1 MMKRRTFAQLSMGL
15 LGGTA
20 LRPFWES
27 PRSTPLSSP
36 SLIKSKGIKKGDT
49 VGIISPS
56 GAIRPGQLDE
66 AKKILKGIGL
76 KAHPAPNC
84 NGHYGYFSG
93 TDEERLADI
102 QYCLEQEEIDAI
114 WCLRGG
120 YGLTRILDKIDYKLF
135 RERALAVVGYS
146 DITALHMALYTQA
159 GLVSFHGPVL
169 ISDFNTYVER
179 QATKVLQN
187 QEHPPFI
194 PPYREH
200 EVEVL
205 REGKA
210 EGRLLGGNLSL
221 MAAMAGT
228 PYLPSLKDA
237 IVFIEDVE
245 EEPYRIDRMLT
256 QLVHTADLNSAAGII
271 LGQFAGCEKKPEDNY
286 SFTLRETL
294 DSFLREWDVP
304 VLYNFSIGHIK
315 KQCTVPHGISARI
328 ETNKPGI
335 QLLESPIDLP

>member
-66 AKKILKGIGL
+66 AKKILKGMGL

-146 DITALHMALYTQA
+146 DITALHMALYKEA

-169 ISDFNTYVER
+169 ISDFNPYVRE
-179 QATKVLQN
+179 QAIQVLRPR
-187 QEHPPFI
+187 EEPSFI
-194 PPYREH
+194 PAFSEH
-200 EVEVL
+200 EVEVWSEGQA
-205 REGKA
+205 EGK
-210 EGRLLGGNLSL
+210 LLGGNLSL
-221 MAAMAGT
+221 LAALSGT
-228 PYLPSLKDA
+228 QYLPSFKDA
-237 IVFIEDVE
+237 IVF
-245 EEPYRIDRMLT
+245 
-256 QLVHTADLNSAAGII
+256 
-271 LGQFAGCEKKPEDNY
+271 
-286 SFTLRETL
+286 
-294 DSFLREWDVP
+294 
-304 VLYNFSIGHIK
+304 
-315 KQCTVPHGISARI
+315 
-328 ETNKPGI
+328 
-335 QLLESPIDLP
+335 LE

>member
-1 MMKRRTFAQLSMGL
+1 MKRRTFAQLSMGI

-20 LRPFWES
+20 IRPFWASHPQS
-27 PRSTPLSSP
+27 PARDLP
-36 SLIKSKGIKKGDT
+36 LIKSKGIQKGDT

-66 AKKILKGIGL
+66 AKKILGEMGL
-76 KAHPAPNC
+76 KPHPAPHS

-93 TDEERLADI
+93 TDEERLEDI
-102 QYCLEQEEIDAI
+102 RYCLEREEIDAI

-120 YGLTRILDKIDYKLF
+120 YGLTRILHEIDYDLF

-146 DITALHMALYTQA
+146 DITALHMALYTKA
-159 GLVSFHGPVL
+159 RLVSFHGPVL
-169 ISDFNTYVER
+169 ISDFNPYAER
-179 QATKVLQN
+179 QAKKVLQAR
-187 QEHPPFI
+187 EHPPFI

-200 EVEVL
+200 EVEVF
-205 REGKA
+205 REGQA

-221 MAAMAGT
+221 LAALAGT
-228 PYLPSLKDA
+228 PYLPSFKDA
-237 IVFIEDVE
+237 LVFIEDVE

-271 LGQFAGCEKKPEDNY
+271 LGQFAGCEKKPDDNY

-294 DSFLREWDVP
+294 DSFVKEWDVP

-315 KQCTVPHGISARI
+315 KQCTVPYGISARLD
-328 ETNKPGI
+328 TNKPGI
-335 QLLESPIDLP
+335 QLLESPIDV